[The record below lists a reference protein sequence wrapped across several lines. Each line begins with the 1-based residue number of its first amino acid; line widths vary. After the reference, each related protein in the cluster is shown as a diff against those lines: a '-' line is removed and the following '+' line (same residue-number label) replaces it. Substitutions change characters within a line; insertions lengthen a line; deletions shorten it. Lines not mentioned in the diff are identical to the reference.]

1 MEHTVLAGRYELLSH
16 LARGGMADV
25 FEARDALLGRRVAV
39 KMLHSQYA
47 TDEAFVRRFRREAQ
61 AAANLSHP
69 NIVGIFDWGQ
79 EAGTYFIV
87 MELVDGRSVRDV
99 LKAEGPLLPRRAV
112 EIASEVAA
120 ALSVAHRAGVV
131 HRDIKPG
138 NIMLTRDGTVK
149 VTDFGIAR
157 AWDDSSELTKTGA
170 VIGTATYFSPE
181 QAQGV
186 PADERSDLYSLGVV
200 LYEMLSGHPPF
211 SGESPVSVA
220 YQHVST
226 AVSAPSAIN
235 PDVSPDLDRIVL
247 HALDKNPDTRY
258 QSAEEIRQDLL
269 LFLRGET
276 PGAASPDAPTQMM
289 PPVGFPPATSSPD
302 GVYRQVQPDRGPR
315 SQLPFVITAFA
326 LLVALGVGIF
336 LLLQQLPSA
345 PPEPVTASVPDVA
358 GRTLADAMIEVQQAG
373 FTAIPENT
381 ESSSVPENMVVGTD
395 PPAFTEKDPG
405 SLVKVLVSIGPKAS
419 PVPPLVGETKTTA
432 IDLITQNGFIVKTVS
447 RPDPTAP
454 KGQVIEQ
461 DPPPGEKHAPD
472 TVVTIT
478 VSDGPAIITIPAQLP
493 GRSEGDVGFILGNE
507 GLIPEFQYE
516 YSDEQPAG
524 LVIRTEPGAGEPL
537 AAGSPIT
544 VVVSQGPQPVPVPD
558 LTGMTQDQARSA
570 LEAAGLQLTVSAT
583 TVETGP
589 EQDGKVVTQSIAPG
603 NEVKP
608 ATIVQVTL
616 GKAPPTTT
624 TSSTTTTTAP

>member
-1 MEHTVLAGRYELLSH
+1 MEHTVLADRYELLSH

-25 FEARDALLGRRVAV
+25 FEARDVLLGRRVAV

-61 AAANLSHP
+61 AAANLNHP

-87 MELVDGRSVRDV
+87 MELVEGRSVRDV
-99 LKAEGPLLPRRAV
+99 LRSEGPLLPRRAV
-112 EIASEVAA
+112 EIAAEVAA
-120 ALSVAHRAGVV
+120 ALSVAHRAGVI

-138 NIMLTRDGTVK
+138 NIMLTKDGMVK

-157 AWDDSSELTKTGA
+157 AWDDSSELTRTGA

-200 LYEMLSGHPPF
+200 LYELLCGHPPF

-226 AVSAPSAIN
+226 AVSAPSALN
-235 PDVSPDLDRIVL
+235 SDVSPDLDRIVL
-247 HALDKNPDTRY
+247 HALDKNPATRY

-269 LFLRGET
+269 LFLGGESPT
-276 PGAASPDAPTQMM
+276 AVSPDAPTQMM
-289 PPVGFPPATSSPD
+289 PPVGLPPATSSPD
-302 GVYRQVQPDRGPR
+302 VVYRQVQSDRSPG

-326 LLVALGVGIF
+326 LLVALGAGIF
-336 LLLQQLPSA
+336 LLLKQLPSA
-345 PPEPVTASVPDVA
+345 PPAPVTASVPDVA
-358 GRTLADAMIEVQQAG
+358 GKPVADAMIEVQRAG
-373 FTAIPENT
+373 FTAIQENT
-381 ESSSVPENMVVGTD
+381 ESASVPEDIVVGTE
-395 PPAFTEKDPG
+395 PAAFTEADPG

-419 PVPPLVGETKTTA
+419 PVPPLVGETETA
-432 IDLITQNGFIVKTVS
+432 AVDLITQNDFVADINR

-454 KGQVIEQ
+454 KGQVIAQ
-461 DPPPGEKHAPD
+461 DPPPGQKLPPQA
-472 TVVTIT
+472 VVTIT
-478 VSDGPAIITIPAQLP
+478 ISDGPAIITIPSQLP

-507 GLIPEFQYE
+507 GLIPEFLYE
-516 YSDEQPAG
+516 FSDEQAAG
-524 LVIRTEPGAGEPL
+524 LVIRTEPGAGEQLP
-537 AAGSPIT
+537 AGGTIT
-544 VVVSQGPQPVPVPD
+544 VVVSQGPEPVAVPD
-558 LTGMTQDQARSA
+558 LTGMTEEQARSA
-570 LEAAGLQLTVSAT
+570 LEAVGLQLTVSPT

-589 EQDGKVVTQSIAPG
+589 EQDGKVVTQSIAVG
-603 NEVKP
+603 EEVDP

-624 TSSTTTTTAP
+624 TSTTTTSP